1 YRLDD
6 MIHFDPLSIGDLVQ
20 IVDLQIAQLA
30 KRLSQRRLRL
40 EVTPAAAEWLARVG
54 SDPAYGAR
62 PLRRLVQ
69 REIGDNL
76 AKQILAGQ
84 RVDGDTVEVDADGEG
99 ITLKCSGQQDV
110 AAEPAHASQ
119 RRNVCKAEKNQL
131 RSFPRY
137 KRPGY
142 LISGS
147 RAFSVGGQRFFYE
160 ASSLGSSSSVGSSA
174 ES

>member
-1 YRLDD
+1 
-6 MIHFDPLSIGDLVQ
+6 
-20 IVDLQIAQLA
+20 
-30 KRLSQRRLRL
+30 

-54 SDPAYGAR
+54 YDPAYGAR

-69 REIGDNL
+69 REIGDKL

-84 RVDGDTVEVDADGEG
+84 IVDGDTVEVDADGEG
-99 ITLKCSGQQDV
+99 ITLKSSGQQDV
-110 AAEPAHASQ
+110 AEEPAHASQ
-119 RRNVCKAEKNQL
+119 QRNLCKAEKNQL

-147 RAFSVGGQRFFYE
+147 RAFSVGGQRFFLRSIL
-160 ASSLGSSSSVGSSA
+160 ARLFFVSWLVSRILICGFFSGFNWILGL
-174 ES
+174 